1 MRVGVAFARR
11 AVSRPT
17 GVGNTEPTHQRVFGQ
32 RRFELADFTRA
43 THALEGFV
51 VGEDSDTGAVIA
63 TVFKALE
70 AFEQDGG
77 DITFSN
83 CADNSTH
90 AYFS

>member
-1 MRVGVAFARR
+1 MF
-11 AVSRPT
+11 S
-17 GVGNTEPTHQRVFGQ
+17 Q
-32 RRFELADFTRA
+32 RRFQLTDLARA
-43 THALEGFV
+43 THALELLV
-51 VGEDSDTGAVIA
+51 VGENRHTGTVIA
-63 TVFKALE
+63 AVFKALQ

>member
-1 MRVGVAFARR
+1 MRVRVTLARCAVGGPAGVSNAETANQRMLGQCGFEFAD
-11 AVSRPT
+11 
-17 GVGNTEPTHQRVFGQ
+17 
-32 RRFELADFTRA
+32 LART

-51 VGEDSDTGAVIA
+51 VGKDRDTGAVVA
-63 TVFKALE
+63 AVFKALE

>member
-1 MRVGVAFARR
+1 
-11 AVSRPT
+11 
-17 GVGNTEPTHQRVFGQ
+17 VGNTEATHQWMLGQ
-32 RRFELADFTRA
+32 RGFEFADFARA
-43 THALEGFV
+43 PHALEGFI